1 MSYVQIENP
10 EIIDLA
16 SIQKIINVLN
26 DHSDYLNVLVN
37 AFGADFVPD
46 FFASSVQGNF
56 NIGSSLIVYGKTTIK
71 PNNDFQRQNNDNLTY
86 YAVEEPFA
94 TGVSFARP
102 PRVLVSHD
110 NTGGSAG
117 GQLDI
122 VVSTYNITT
131 SSFTARAFRTGPNK
145 NIGNDIDILYI
156 AIGER

>member
-37 AFGADFVPD
+37 AFGADYVPD
-46 FFASSVQGNF
+46 FTASDTQNNF
-56 NIGSSLIVYGKTTIK
+56 NLGSSLMIFGRTVINPDDHEKQNTNNLVYYSK
-71 PNNDFQRQNNDNLTY
+71 Q
-86 YAVEEPFA
+86 EPFS
-94 TGVSFARP
+94 TGVSFAEP

-110 NTGGSAG
+110 NTEGAAG
-117 GQLDI
+117 RQLD
-122 VVSTYNITT
+122 VVLSTNNVTT
-131 SSFTARAFRTGPNK
+131 SGFTVRAFRTGTAKQITN
-145 NIGNDIDILYI
+145 NVEVFYI